1 MIFDSN
7 KLEKLT
13 VTPFDNRGRRMK
25 EKQITVLFNPNSY
38 SIEKSVTWTPPQ
50 TASAQGQLT
59 ERRVDAPML
68 TFGGGGNRTL
78 SLELFYD
85 ITEPDA
91 GQKDVR
97 VETDKMVKLTRIQR
111 NLDPPRPPT
120 VEVSWGKAHTADFPF
135 VGVISHL
142 SQRFT
147 LFRSTGQALRAT
159 LNVSFTEFLDPNI
172 NLRQTDPELTT
183 RVVRRG
189 DSLVGI
195 AAQFY
200 SDPALW
206 RVIAEANRLD
216 DPLRLEIGRRLTI
229 PKV

>member
-1 MIFDSN
+1 
-7 KLEKLT
+7 
-13 VTPFDNRGRRMK
+13 
-25 EKQITVLFNPNSY
+25 
-38 SIEKSVTWTPPQ
+38 
-50 TASAQGQLT
+50 
-59 ERRVDAPML
+59 
-68 TFGGGGNRTL
+68 
-78 SLELFYD
+78 
-85 ITEPDA
+85 
-91 GQKDVR
+91 
-97 VETDKMVKLTRIQR
+97 MVKLTRIQR